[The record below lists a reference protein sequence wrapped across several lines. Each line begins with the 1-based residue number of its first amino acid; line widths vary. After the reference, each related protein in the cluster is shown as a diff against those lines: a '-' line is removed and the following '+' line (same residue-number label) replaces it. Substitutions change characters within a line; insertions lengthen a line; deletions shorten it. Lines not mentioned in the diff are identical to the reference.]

1 MDRSKFY
8 AALRAR
14 SSGVFGTSLSQSQ
27 VDGTER
33 ILDEAQRRGTPLRH
47 LAYILS
53 TAYHETAHTMQ
64 PVREMGGEKYLRSKR
79 YYPWVGEGLVQ
90 VTWEENHRKF
100 GATAPG
106 QMMTWPI
113 ALRAIFDGMTKG
125 LFTGKKLE
133 DYIKGDRCDYVGA
146 RRIVN
151 GTDRDDDLAGYAVT
165 FEKALRAAG
174 YIGQAPK
181 TLTIPEPKPAAPK
194 PNETSVSP
202 PVAKPAT
209 PSKTEAVREPAK
221 GLAFFLQL
229 AAKAVAWAFS
239 RKDH

>member
-8 AALRAR
+8 ATLRAR

-27 VDGTER
+27 VNGTEQ

-47 LAYILS
+47 LAYILA

-90 VTWEENHRKF
+90 VTWEGNHRKF

-125 LFTGKKLE
+125 MFTGKKLD

-151 GTDRDDDLAGYAVT
+151 GTDRADDLAEYAKT
-165 FEKALRAAG
+165 FETALRAANYLG
-174 YIGQAPK
+174 VAPQPRP
-181 TLTIPEPKPAAPK
+181 TIPEPKPAQPAPI
-194 PNETSVSP
+194 
-202 PVAKPAT
+202 PA
-209 PSKTEAVREPAK
+209 PAPEPAR
-221 GLAFFLQL
+221 GWLSRVLSRL
-229 AAKAVAWAFS
+229 FS
-239 RKDH
+239 

>member
-8 AALRAR
+8 ATLRAR
-14 SSGVFGTSLSQSQ
+14 SSGAFGTSLTQGQ

-125 LFTGKKLE
+125 MFTGKKLD
-133 DYIKGDRCDYVGA
+133 DYIHGDKVDYVGA

-151 GTDRDDDLAGYAVT
+151 GTDRAADLAGYAKT
-165 FEKALRAAG
+165 FETALRAAG

-181 TLTIPEPKPAAPK
+181 TLTIPEPKPARPASAEKPITAP
-194 PNETSVSP
+194 
-202 PVAKPAT
+202 A
-209 PSKTEAVREPAK
+209 EPAK
-221 GLAFFLQL
+221 GLAYFLQL
-229 AAKAVAWAFS
+229 IGKAIAALFS
-239 RKDH
+239 KKGH

>member
-14 SSGVFGTSLSQSQ
+14 SSGVFGTSLTQAQ

-33 ILDEAQRRGTPLRH
+33 ILDEAQRRGTPLPH

-53 TAYHETAHTMQ
+53 TAYHETAHSMQ
-64 PVREMGGEKYLRSKR
+64 PIREKGGENYLRRKP

-90 VTWEENHRKF
+90 VTWETNHRKF
-100 GATAPG
+100 GASAPG
-106 QMMTWPI
+106 QLMTWPI
-113 ALRAIFDGMTKG
+113 ALKAIFDGMTKG
-125 LFTGKKLE
+125 MFTGKKLD

-151 GTDRDDDLAGYAVT
+151 GTDRDDDLARYAKT
-165 FEKALRAAG
+165 FETALRAAG

-181 TLTIPEPKPAAPK
+181 TLTIPEPKPA
-194 PNETSVSP
+194 SP
-202 PVAKPAT
+202 PPELAPQVSAHPA
-209 PSKTEAVREPAK
+209 EPAK
-221 GLAFFLQL
+221 GLAYFLQL
-229 AAKAVAWAFS
+229 IGKAIAALFS
-239 RKDH
+239 KKGH

>member
-14 SSGVFGTSLSQSQ
+14 SSGVFGTSLSQGQ
-27 VDGTER
+27 VDGTEK
-33 ILDEAQRRGTPLRH
+33 ILDEAQSRGTPLRH

-64 PVREMGGEKYLRSKR
+64 PIREKGGEAYLRSKP

-90 VTWEENHRKF
+90 VTWETNHRKF

-106 QMMTWPI
+106 QLMTWPI
-113 ALRAIFDGMTKG
+113 ALTAIFDGMTKG
-125 LFTGKKLE
+125 MFTGKKLD

-151 GTDRDDDLAGYAVT
+151 GTDRDEDLSKYAHI
-165 FEKALRAAG
+165 FEAALRAANYLG
-174 YIGQAPK
+174 VAPQPRP
-181 TLTIPEPKPAAPK
+181 TIPSEPMVVLRPDPVPAP
-194 PNETSVSP
+194 
-202 PVAKPAT
+202 
-209 PSKTEAVREPAK
+209 EPAR
-221 GLAFFLQL
+221 GWLSRVLARLL
-229 AAKAVAWAFS
+229 S
-239 RKDH
+239 

>member
-8 AALRAR
+8 ATLRAR
-14 SSGVFGTSLSQSQ
+14 SSGVFGTSLSQGQ
-27 VDGTER
+27 VNGTEQ

-64 PVREMGGEKYLRSKR
+64 PIREKGGEKYLRSKR

-125 LFTGKKLE
+125 MFTGKKLD
-133 DYIKGDRCDYVGA
+133 DYIRGDRSDYVGA

-165 FEKALRAAG
+165 FETALRAAG

-181 TLTIPEPKPAAPK
+181 TLTIPEPKLTAPK
-194 PNETSVSP
+194 PDETSVSP
-202 PVAKPAT
+202 PVTTPA
-209 PSKTEAVREPAK
+209 EPAK

-229 AAKAVAWAFS
+229 IPKAIAAWFS
-239 RKDH
+239 KGH

>member
-27 VDGTER
+27 VNGTEQ

-64 PVREMGGEKYLRSKR
+64 PIREMGGEKYLRSKR

-125 LFTGKKLE
+125 MFTGKKLD
-133 DYIKGDRCDYVGA
+133 DYIVGDRSDYVGA

-151 GTDRDDDLAGYAVT
+151 GTDRDDDLAGYAKT
-165 FEKALRAAG
+165 FETALRAAG

-181 TLTIPEPKPAAPK
+181 TLTIPEPKPTAPK
-194 PNETSVSP
+194 PDETSPSP
-202 PVAKPAT
+202 PVA
-209 PSKTEAVREPAK
+209 EPAK

-229 AAKAVAWAFS
+229 AAKAFAWAFS

>member
-33 ILDEAQRRGTPLRH
+33 VLDEAQRRGTPLRH
-47 LAYILS
+47 LAYILA
-53 TAYHETAHTMQ
+53 TDYHETAHTMQ

-100 GATAPG
+100 GATTPG

-125 LFTGKKLE
+125 MFTGKKLD

-151 GTDRDDDLAGYAVT
+151 GTDRDDDLARYAET
-165 FEKALRAAG
+165 FEAALRAANYLG
-174 YIGQAPK
+174 VAPQPRP
-181 TLTIPEPKPAAPK
+181 TIPEPKPAPSIPAPA
-194 PNETSVSP
+194 PT
-202 PVAKPAT
+202 KPAPPPHPT
-209 PSKTEAVREPAK
+209 EPAK

-229 AAKAVAWAFS
+229 IPKAIAAWFS
-239 RKDH
+239 KGH

>member
-27 VDGTER
+27 VNGTEQ

-47 LAYILS
+47 LSYILS
-53 TAYHETAHTMQ
+53 TTYLETGHTMQ
-64 PVREMGGEKYLRSKR
+64 PIREKGGERYLRSKP

-90 VTWEENHRKF
+90 VTWETNHRKF

-106 QMMTWPI
+106 QLMTWPI
-113 ALRAIFDGMTKG
+113 ALKALFDGMTKG
-125 LFTGKKLE
+125 MFTGKRLD

-151 GTDRDDDLAGYAVT
+151 GTDRAADIARYAET
-165 FEKALRAAG
+165 FEAALRSANYLG
-174 YIGQAPK
+174 VAPQPRP
-181 TLTIPEPKPAAPK
+181 TIPEPKPDPAPA
-194 PNETSVSP
+194 P
-202 PVAKPAT
+202 
-209 PSKTEAVREPAK
+209 EPAR
-221 GLAFFLQL
+221 GWLSRLL
-229 AAKAVAWAFS
+229 SRLFS
-239 RKDH
+239 

>member
-27 VDGTER
+27 VNGTER

-53 TAYHETAHTMQ
+53 TTYLETAHTMQ
-64 PVREMGGEKYLRSKR
+64 PVRERGGENYLRSKP

-90 VTWEENHRKF
+90 VTWETNHRKF

-106 QMMTWPI
+106 QLMTWPI
-113 ALRAIFDGMTKG
+113 ALKALFDGMTKG
-125 LFTGKKLE
+125 MFTGKRLD

-151 GTDRDDDLAGYAVT
+151 GTDRAEDLADYAKT
-165 FEKALRAAG
+165 FEKALRAANYLG
-174 YIGQAPK
+174 VAPQPRPM
-181 TLTIPEPKPAAPK
+181 IPESTTPKPSVPK
-194 PNETSVSP
+194 ASEPKMPP
-202 PVAKPAT
+202 PVTTPA
-209 PSKTEAVREPAK
+209 EPAK

-229 AAKAVAWAFS
+229 IPKAIAAWLSKG
-239 RKDH
+239 R

>member
-8 AALRAR
+8 AALRSR

-27 VDGTER
+27 VSGTEMV
-33 ILDEAQRRGTPLRH
+33 LGEAQRRGTPLRH
-47 LAYILS
+47 LAYILA
-53 TAYHETAHTMQ
+53 TDYHETAHTMQ

-125 LFTGKKLE
+125 MFTGKKLA
-133 DYIKGDRCDYVGA
+133 DYISGEKCDYVGA

-151 GTDRDDDLAGYAVT
+151 GTDRADDIARYAET
-165 FEKALRAAG
+165 FEGALRASNYLG
-174 YIGQAPK
+174 VAPQPRP
-181 TLTIPEPKPAAPK
+181 TIPEVTTPKPSVPK
-194 PNETSVSP
+194 ASEPKTPDV
-202 PVAKPAT
+202 VTTPA
-209 PSKTEAVREPAK
+209 EPAK

-229 AAKAVAWAFS
+229 IGKAFAALFS
-239 RKDH
+239 RKGH

>member
-14 SSGVFGTSLSQSQ
+14 SSGVFGTSLTKGQ
-27 VDGTER
+27 VDGAER

-64 PVREMGGEKYLRSKR
+64 PTREKGGEKYLRSKR

-100 GATAPG
+100 GVTAPG

-125 LFTGKKLE
+125 MFTGKKLD
-133 DYIKGDRCDYVGA
+133 DYIVGEKCDYVGA

-151 GTDRDDDLAGYAVT
+151 GTDRAADLAGYAKT
-165 FEKALRAAG
+165 FETALRAAA
-174 YIGQAPK
+174 YIAQAPQK
-181 TLTIPEPKPAAPK
+181 LQIPELKPTPAPA
-194 PNETSVSP
+194 P
-202 PVAKPAT
+202 
-209 PSKTEAVREPAK
+209 EPAR
-221 GLAFFLQL
+221 GWLSRVLARL
-229 AAKAVAWAFS
+229 FS
-239 RKDH
+239 

>member
-27 VDGTER
+27 VNGTEQ

-64 PVREMGGEKYLRSKR
+64 PIREKGGEKYLRSKR

-125 LFTGKKLE
+125 MFTGKKLD
-133 DYIKGDRCDYVGA
+133 DYIRGDRSDYVGA

-151 GTDRDDDLAGYAVT
+151 GTDRDDDLAVYAVT
-165 FEKALRAAG
+165 FETALRAAG

-181 TLTIPEPKPAAPK
+181 TLTIPEPKPAPQPIPDPAPA
-194 PNETSVSP
+194 P
-202 PVAKPAT
+202 
-209 PSKTEAVREPAK
+209 EPAR
-221 GLAFFLQL
+221 GWLSRVLSRL
-229 AAKAVAWAFS
+229 FS
-239 RKDH
+239 